1 MGEEER
7 WVGEE
12 ERHCDWILERRGS
25 EKLHCKLNQILNQFT
40 EMLPVH
46 HLPEDSDFFA
56 GMGGIREVV
65 LGRLRAGL
73 HESREAYWEEGGGGG
88 QGGERG
94 ESVGQGGER
103 GESVG
108 QGGERG
114 ESVGQGGERG
124 GGLERHD
131 GERWGWLG
139 REGGVELEAIK
150 CGK

>member
-1 MGEEER
+1 MTESWR
-7 WVGEE
+7 K
-12 ERHCDWILERRGS
+12 GS
-25 EKLHCKLNQILNQFT
+25 EKLHCKLNQILNQIT

-46 HLPEDSDFFA
+46 HLPEGGDFFA
-56 GMGGIREVV
+56 GMRGIREVV

-73 HESREAYWEEGGGGG
+73 HESREAYWEEGGGGR

-94 ESVGQGGER
+94 ESVGQGGK
-103 GESVG
+103 S
-108 QGGERG
+108 
-114 ESVGQGGERG
+114 G